1 MASPAARL
9 GSAFYY
15 GAASLTVQFVIKT
28 LITTYQFNFPM
39 CIALSQMMF
48 MCPVCYLVAKPG
60 FEWKTAQSILP
71 LAAINVMNLV
81 SGLIGTG
88 GLNVPMFIAL
98 RRFTLLL
105 TVLLELFWFGKRHS
119 QTTYFAVGIMILGA
133 LIAALTDLTFNLRGY
148 IAVFTNN
155 LFTAAYLVMIKN
167 VKTAKELTTT
177 GLLFYN
183 SMLSIPLLLVAVLL
197 SGELL
202 TLQDYPRLDELPLR
216 TLVVASS
223 VLGMTI
229 NHAQF
234 LCTRLNEPIMTSVAG
249 QLKNMVSTVAG
260 ALLFGD
266 FVFSI
271 VNVAGLVVSMTGS
284 VIYAAH
290 SALRRPKADNLPV
303 KSSPDGYVGDK
314 LKNYTPLST
323 KVDGGSVATGGVKSE
338 PLLERKQ

>member
-1 MASPAARL
+1 MASPAAKL

-28 LITTYQFNFPM
+28 LITTYEFNFPM

-48 MCPVCYLVAKPG
+48 MSPVCFLVARPRLD
-60 FEWKTAQSILP
+60 WKTVRAIMP

-105 TVLLELFWFGKRHS
+105 TVILEVVWFGKRHTR
-119 QTTYFAVGIMILGA
+119 TTYFSVGIMILGA
-133 LIAALTDLTFNLRGY
+133 IIAALTDLTFNLRGY
-148 IAVFTNN
+148 VAVFTNN

-167 VKTAKELTTT
+167 VKAAKDLTTT

-183 SMLSIPLLLVAVLL
+183 SMLSVPLLFVAVML
-197 SGELL
+197 SGEIIR
-202 TLQDYPRLDELPLR
+202 LQDYPRLDEIPLR
-216 TLVVASS
+216 ILVVAGS

-249 QLKNMVSTVAG
+249 QFKNIVSTIAG

-266 FVFSI
+266 FVFSGY
-271 VNVAGLVVSMTGS
+271 NVSGLVLSMIGS
-284 VIYAAH
+284 VVYAAH
-290 SALRRPKADNLPV
+290 SALRKQHMSEKLPTNF
-303 KSSPDGYVGDK
+303 SPDGNSGEK
-314 LKNYTPLST
+314 LKNYSPLPT
-323 KVDGGSVATGGVKSE
+323 KDDGEKELS
-338 PLLERKQ
+338 